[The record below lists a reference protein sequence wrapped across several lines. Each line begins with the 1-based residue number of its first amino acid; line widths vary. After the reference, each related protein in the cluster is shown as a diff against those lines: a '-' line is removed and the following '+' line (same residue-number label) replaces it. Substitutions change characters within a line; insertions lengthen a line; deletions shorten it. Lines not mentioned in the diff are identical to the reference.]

1 MFKVPDEHFLAI
13 ADIAGQPEAPQKEPT
28 DIILAAFSHIQS
40 LTDVL
45 NEHMRVTQSQEISA
59 VSTSVCDECN
69 CNANGGVAVG
79 SNGTP
84 PSSGVGT
91 SAGQPELNGLSAI
104 DPANSSSSSISSSG
118 NSQITTVGVPPIG
131 AILQQQGDQVSI
143 TEDEDGYC
151 EIDEVR

>member
-1 MFKVPDEHFLAI
+1 MEKQRVVCDMFKVPDEHFLAI
-13 ADIAGQPEAPQKEPT
+13 ADIAGQPEAPQKEPS

-59 VSTSVCDECN
+59 VSTSVCDKCN
-69 CNANGGVAVG
+69 RRTGNKPMLPV
-79 SNGTP
+79 T
-84 PSSGVGT
+84 SSKLPTAPAMSIEVNDT
-91 SAGQPELNGLSAI
+91 AI
-104 DPANSSSSSISSSG
+104 DPASSSASA
-118 NSQITTVGVPPIG
+118 QPTVGVPPI
-131 AILQQQGDQVSI
+131 ASVLQNDEVNI

>member
-28 DIILAAFSHIQS
+28 DIILAAFAHIQS

-69 CNANGGVAVG
+69 GGSCTIGGGKAIAAVAVAATVAK
-79 SNGTP
+79 NTTAT
-84 PSSGVGT
+84 SG
-91 SAGQPELNGLSAI
+91 GQPEVNGTTI
-104 DPANSSSSSISSSG
+104 DPTSSSASA
-118 NSQITTVGVPPIG
+118 QPTVGAPPI
-131 AILQQQGDQVSI
+131 ASVLQQQGDEVSI

>member
-28 DIILAAFSHIQS
+28 DIILAAFAHIQS

-59 VSTSVCDECN
+59 VSTSNCDECN
-69 CNANGGVAVG
+69 GGGKPVAALAATASVAK
-79 SNGTP
+79 NTTATTAINP
-84 PSSGVGT
+84 
-91 SAGQPELNGLSAI
+91 GQPEVNGITI
-104 DPANSSSSSISSSG
+104 DPISSSA
-118 NSQITTVGVPPIG
+118 SAQPTIGVPPI
-131 AILQQQGDQVSI
+131 ASVLQGDEVNI

>member
-28 DIILAAFSHIQS
+28 DIILAAFAHIQS

-59 VSTSVCDECN
+59 VSTSICDECN
-69 CNANGGVAVG
+69 GGSSTIGGGKAVAAFAATATVAK
-79 SNGTP
+79 NTTATA
-84 PSSGVGT
+84 T
-91 SAGQPELNGLSAI
+91 SPGQPEVNGITI
-104 DPANSSSSSISSSG
+104 DPISASASA
-118 NSQITTVGVPPIG
+118 QPTIGVPPI
-131 AILQQQGDQVSI
+131 ASVLQGDEVNI